1 MMKPI
6 RVLLA
11 EDHLL
16 VRQGIRALLE
26 RIEDVIVVAEVGD
39 GLEAVRVAREERA
52 DIVIMDIK
60 MPGLNGLDALM
71 RLRKEYPSVRVIV
84 LSMYGGE
91 EYFQKAL
98 DAGAV
103 GYLLKGADRSELA
116 LALKTVARG
125 GTYLT
130 PVVAQYAV
138 DTYKSP
144 KRRKDGPVAS
154 LTSRQREILQL
165 LAEGMTNKAIAS
177 RLSLSIRTVESH
189 RADLMER
196 LGVHDMPS
204 LVLIALYGG
213 LINDPQSIS

>member
-11 EDHLL
+11 EDHSL

-39 GLEAVRVAREERA
+39 GLDAVRVAREERA
-52 DIVIMDIK
+52 DIVLMDIK

-71 RLRKEYPSVRVIV
+71 RLRREYPSVRVIV
-84 LSMYGGE
+84 LSMFGGE

-98 DAGAV
+98 DAGAA
-103 GYLLKGADRSELA
+103 GYLLKGADRAELA

-130 PVVAQYAV
+130 TAAAQYAV
-138 DTYKSP
+138 ESYKNP
-144 KRRKDGPVAS
+144 KRRKEGPIAT

-204 LVLIALYGG
+204 LVLIALHGG
-213 LINDPQSIS
+213 LLNDPQAIH

>member
-11 EDHLL
+11 EDHSL

-26 RIEDVIVVAEVGD
+26 QIEDVIVIAEVGD
-39 GLEAVRVAREERA
+39 GMEAVRVAREESA
-52 DIVIMDIK
+52 DIVLMDIK
-60 MPGLNGLDALM
+60 MPGLNGLDALL
-71 RLRKEYPSVRVIV
+71 RLRKEYPSVRVII
-84 LSMYGGE
+84 LSMFGGE

-98 DAGAV
+98 DAGAA
-103 GYLLKGADRSELA
+103 GYLLKGADRAELA

-125 GTYLT
+125 GIHLT
-130 PVVAQYAV
+130 PPVAQYAV
-138 DTYKSP
+138 DSYKNP
-144 KRRKDGPVAS
+144 KRRKDGLVAS
-154 LTSRQREILQL
+154 LTPRQRQILQL

-177 RLSLSIRTVESH
+177 RLSLSSRTVESH

-204 LVLIALYGG
+204 LVLLALRGG
-213 LINDPQSIS
+213 LIIDPQ